1 MECVLGSSVQKY
13 CIIQFYRTMKTHII
27 QLERHDDAISTR
39 DKMMW
44 GSSSRILLVFPE
56 KGSILTRRVDLV
68 LLQRHS
74 TALGAQLALVTTSAI
89 VRQNARDLG
98 IMVFKSVIQAQKSPW
113 RVPLAVRRKFMRRP
127 PQRLALDELRQRLV
141 RPVSRVS
148 VGQRLVVFSIGF
160 AAVLA
165 LAFFFLPNASLQLV
179 MAEQEQRLALQIWAN
194 PSILAP
200 NLSGG
205 IPAEITKIILEG
217 TETANST
224 GRIILPNQ
232 AATGEVLFVNL
243 TNRDVLVPAGTIVRT
258 QNDPPVRF
266 ETQLSLVVKAD
277 SGEEGA
283 RSPVRAV
290 LSGSGGNVQT
300 GEIVAIEGEVGPLL
314 AVSNP
319 EFTSGGTNQTSPSP
333 NQQDFERARQSLLQ
347 RLSQQAEE
355 EMQAS
360 TPTGAYLLLPSLQM
374 QAVEFEDRQ
383 PEEGQP
389 GDRFKLTMRVAFTAW
404 YITAENIQQAATTAL
419 DANMDPGFTPVADTI
434 KIKLMGKPVLR
445 GNGMGYE
452 IEAVRQL
459 KANWSKEEVVRLIR
473 GKDLITAAGLVEDKL
488 LLKSAPH
495 FQMSP
500 HWWPR
505 LPYLPFRIQVGAQ

>member
-1 MECVLGSSVQKY
+1 
-13 CIIQFYRTMKTHII
+13 MKTHII
-27 QLERHDDAISTR
+27 QLERHDDVISTR

-44 GSSSRILLVFPE
+44 GSSQRILLVFPE
-56 KGSILTRRVDLV
+56 KGSILSRRVDLV

-74 TALGAQLALVTTSAI
+74 VALGAQLALVTTSAV

-98 IMVFKSVIQAQKSPW
+98 IMVFRSVIQAQKSPW
-113 RVPLAVRRKFMRRP
+113 RVPLSIRRKFMRRP

-141 RPVSRVS
+141 RPISRVS
-148 VGQRLVVFSIGF
+148 IGQRLVVFSIGF
-160 AAVLA
+160 VAVLA
-165 LAFFFLPNASLQLV
+165 LAFFLFPNASVQLV
-179 MAEQEQRLALQIWAN
+179 MAEQEQRLSLEILAN

-205 IPAEITKIILEG
+205 IPANITTIVVEG

-224 GRIILPNQ
+224 GRVILPSQ

-243 TNRDVLVPAGTIVRT
+243 TDRDVLVPAGTIVRT

-277 SGEEGA
+277 SGEEGV
-283 RSPVRAV
+283 RSPVRAI
-290 LSGSGGNVQT
+290 LSGSAGNVQA
-300 GEIVAIEGEVGPLL
+300 GEIVAIEGEAGPLL

-319 EFTSGGTNQTSPSP
+319 EFISGGTNQASPSP
-333 NQQDFERARQSLLQ
+333 NQEDFDQARQRLLQ

-355 EMQAS
+355 EMQAAV
-360 TPTGAYLLLPSLQM
+360 PTGAYLLLPSVKM
-374 QAVEFEDRQ
+374 QAVEFEDRM
-383 PEEGQP
+383 PKEDQP
-389 GDRFKLTMRVAFTAW
+389 GDQFKLNMRVAFTAW
-404 YITAENIQQAATTAL
+404 HITAENIRQAATTAL
-419 DANMDPGFTPVADTI
+419 DANMDPGYIPVADTL
-434 KIKLMGKPVLR
+434 KITLMGNPVAR
-445 GNGMGYE
+445 GNSVGYQ

-459 KANWSKEEVVRLIR
+459 KADWSKEQVVHLIR
-473 GKDLITAAGLVEDKL
+473 GKDLITAAGVVQDTL